1 MNLQTLIGSEEL
13 TQFYKNKFYFS
24 YSSINKLLF
33 SPRSFYSHYVLN
45 QREDSIDPHLV
56 GGRVLHC
63 LLLEPENFEKDFIL
77 MPDKFPTDSNRI
89 LIDNIFKNY
98 LSIEN
103 NALLLEEFQKE
114 ILTDLLNSNL
124 YQTLKTDQQRLDK
137 ILTDQNKNYFEF
149 LKTKQN
155 KALVDPII
163 YANCIETVA
172 MLKNNQDVRAL
183 LYLDKEISDD
193 HIMVF
198 NELPLKHNIN
208 NLPFG
213 YKGILDNVVIDKNSK
228 TIFINDLKTTG
239 KGLLDFPDTVKYY
252 KYWIQASM
260 YYHLVYEEYI
270 KSMQDAKDWN
280 IVITF
285 IVVDKYNQIYPFQ
298 VSQESL
304 EVWLK
309 DFDKIIDI
317 VKYHY
322 ENKDF
327 TLPYEL
333 AIGNVKL

>member
-1 MNLQTLIGSEEL
+1 
-13 TQFYKNKFYFS
+13 
-24 YSSINKLLF
+24 
-33 SPRSFYSHYVLN
+33 
-45 QREDSIDPHLV
+45 
-56 GGRVLHC
+56 
-63 LLLEPENFEKDFIL
+63 
-77 MPDKFPTDSNRI
+77 
-89 LIDNIFKNY
+89 
-98 LSIEN
+98 
-103 NALLLEEFQKE
+103 
-114 ILTDLLNSNL
+114 
-124 YQTLKTDQQRLDK
+124 
-137 ILTDQNKNYFEF
+137 
-149 LKTKQN
+149 
-155 KALVDPII
+155 
-163 YANCIETVA
+163 
-172 MLKNNQDVRAL
+172 MLKSNKDVRAL

-193 HIMVF
+193 HITVF
-198 NELPLKHNIN
+198 NELPLKHNVN

-213 YKGILDNVVIDKNSK
+213 YKGILDNVVIDTESK

-260 YYHLVYEEYI
+260 YYYLIYEEYI
-270 KSMQDAKDWN
+270 KDKPDAKDWN

-333 AIGNVKL
+333 AVGNVKL

>member
-63 LLLEPENFEKDFIL
+63 LLLEPENFEKEFIL

-172 MLKNNQDVRAL
+172 MLKSNKEVRAL

-193 HIMVF
+193 HITVF
-198 NELPLKHNIN
+198 NELPLKHDVN

-213 YKGILDNVVIDKNSK
+213 YKGILDNVVIDTESK

-252 KYWIQASM
+252 KYWIQACM

-270 KSMQDAKDWN
+270 KPMQDAEDWN

-298 VSQESL
+298 VSKESL

>member
-63 LLLEPENFEKDFIL
+63 LLLEPENFEKEFIL

-103 NALLLEEFQKE
+103 NTLLLEEFQKE
-114 ILTDLLNSNL
+114 ILTDLSNSNL

-172 MLKNNQDVRAL
+172 MLKSNKDVRAL
-183 LYLDKEISDD
+183 LYLDKEISDT
-193 HIMVF
+193 HITVF
-198 NELPLKHNIN
+198 NELPLKHNVN

-213 YKGILDNVVIDKNSK
+213 YKGILDNVVIDTESK

-239 KGLLDFPDTVKYY
+239 KGLLDFPETVKYY

-270 KSMQDAKDWN
+270 KDKPDAKDWT

-304 EVWLK
+304 AAWLR
-309 DFDKIIDI
+309 DFDKIVDI

>member
-1 MNLQTLIGSEEL
+1 MKLQTLIGSEEL

-63 LLLEPENFEKDFIL
+63 LLLEPENFEKEFIL

-103 NALLLEEFQKE
+103 NTLLLEEFQKE

-172 MLKNNQDVRAL
+172 MLKSNKDVRAL
-183 LYLDKEISDD
+183 LYLDKEISDT
-193 HIMVF
+193 HITVF
-198 NELPLKHNIN
+198 NELPLKHNVN

-213 YKGILDNVVIDKNSK
+213 YKGILDNVVIDTESK

-252 KYWIQASM
+252 KYWIQASL
-260 YYHLVYEEYI
+260 YYHLIYEEYV
-270 KSMQDAKDWN
+270 KDKPDAKDWT

-304 EVWLK
+304 AAWLK

>member
-63 LLLEPENFEKDFIL
+63 LLLEPENFEKEFIL

-103 NALLLEEFQKE
+103 NTLLLEEFQKE

-172 MLKNNQDVRAL
+172 MLKSNKDVRAL
-183 LYLDKEISDD
+183 LYLDKEISDT
-193 HIMVF
+193 HITVF
-198 NELPLKHNIN
+198 NELPLKHNVN

-213 YKGILDNVVIDKNSK
+213 YKGILDNVVIDTESK

-239 KGLLDFPDTVKYY
+239 KGLLDFPETVKYY

-260 YYHLVYEEYI
+260 YYHLIYEEYV
-270 KSMQDAKDWN
+270 KDKPDAKDWT

-304 EVWLK
+304 AAWLK

>member
-63 LLLEPENFEKDFIL
+63 LLLEPENFEKEFIL

-172 MLKNNQDVRAL
+172 MLKSNKEVRAL

-193 HIMVF
+193 HITVF
-198 NELPLKHNIN
+198 NELPLKHDVN

-213 YKGILDNVVIDKNSK
+213 YKGILDNVVIDTESK

-252 KYWIQASM
+252 KYWIQACM

-270 KSMQDAKDWN
+270 KPMQDAEDWN

-298 VSQESL
+298 VSKESL
-304 EVWLK
+304 EVWQQ
-309 DFDKIIDI
+309 DFDGITDM

-327 TLPYEL
+327 TLPYDL
-333 AIGNVKL
+333 IMGNVKL

>member
-63 LLLEPENFEKDFIL
+63 LLLEPENFEKEFIL

-103 NALLLEEFQKE
+103 NALLLQEFQKE

-172 MLKNNQDVRAL
+172 MLKSNPEVRAL
-183 LYLDKEISDD
+183 LYLNKEISDD
-193 HIMVF
+193 HIIVF

-252 KYWIQASM
+252 KYWIQAAM
-260 YYHLVYEEYI
+260 YYHLVYEEYV
-270 KSMQDAKDWN
+270 KDKPDAKDWT

>member
-1 MNLQTLIGSEEL
+1 MKLQTLIGSEEL

-63 LLLEPENFEKDFIL
+63 LLLEPENFNEEFIL

-172 MLKNNQDVRAL
+172 MLKSNKDVRAL

-193 HIMVF
+193 HITVF
-198 NELPLKHNIN
+198 NELRLKHNVN

-213 YKGILDNVVIDKNSK
+213 YKGILDNVVIDTESK

-260 YYHLVYEEYI
+260 YYHLVYEKYV
-270 KSMQDAKDWN
+270 KDKPDAKDWN

-298 VSQESL
+298 VSKESL

>member
-63 LLLEPENFEKDFIL
+63 LLLEPENFEKEFIL

-103 NALLLEEFQKE
+103 NTLLLEEFQKE

-172 MLKNNQDVRAL
+172 MLKSNKDVRAL
-183 LYLDKEISDD
+183 LYLDKEISDN
-193 HIMVF
+193 HITVF
-198 NELPLKHNIN
+198 NELPLKHNVN

-213 YKGILDNVVIDKNSK
+213 YKGILDNVVIDTESK

-239 KGLLDFPDTVKYY
+239 KGLLDFPETVKYY

-270 KSMQDAKDWN
+270 KDKPDAKDWT

-304 EVWLK
+304 AAWLK

>member
-13 TQFYKNKFYFS
+13 AQFYKNKFYFS

-172 MLKNNQDVRAL
+172 MLKSNPEVRAL

-193 HIMVF
+193 HITVF
-198 NELPLKHNIN
+198 NELPLKHNVN

-213 YKGILDNVVIDKNSK
+213 YKGILDNVVIDTESK

-239 KGLLDFPDTVKYY
+239 KGLLDFPETVKYY

-260 YYHLVYEEYI
+260 YYHLIYDKYVKD
-270 KSMQDAKDWN
+270 KSDAKDWN

-333 AIGNVKL
+333 AVGNVKL

>member
-63 LLLEPENFEKDFIL
+63 LLLEPENFEKEFIL

-103 NALLLEEFQKE
+103 NTLLLEEFQKE
-114 ILTDLLNSNL
+114 ILTDLSNSNL

-172 MLKNNQDVRAL
+172 MLKSNKDVRAL
-183 LYLDKEISDD
+183 LYLDKEISDT
-193 HIMVF
+193 HITVF
-198 NELPLKHNIN
+198 NELPLKHNVN

-213 YKGILDNVVIDKNSK
+213 YKGILDNVVIDTESK

-239 KGLLDFPDTVKYY
+239 KGLLDFPETVKYY

-260 YYHLVYEEYI
+260 YYHLIYDKYV
-270 KSMQDAKDWN
+270 KDKPDAKDWT

-304 EVWLK
+304 AAWLK

>member
-1 MNLQTLIGSEEL
+1 MKLQTLIGSEEL

-63 LLLEPENFEKDFIL
+63 LLLEPENFNEEFIL

-172 MLKNNQDVRAL
+172 MLKSNPDVRAL
-183 LYLDKEISDD
+183 LYLDKEVSDN
-193 HIMVF
+193 HITVF
-198 NELPLKHNIN
+198 NELPLKHNVN

-213 YKGILDNVVIDKNSK
+213 YKGILDNVVIDTESK

-270 KSMQDAKDWN
+270 KPMTDVEDWN
-280 IVITF
+280 VVITF

-298 VSQESL
+298 VSKESL

-333 AIGNVKL
+333 AVGNVKL

>member
-172 MLKNNQDVRAL
+172 MLKSNKDVRAL

-193 HIMVF
+193 HITVF
-198 NELPLKHNIN
+198 NELPLKHNVN

-213 YKGILDNVVIDKNSK
+213 YKGILDNVVIDTESK

-260 YYHLVYEEYI
+260 YYYLIYEEYI
-270 KSMQDAKDWN
+270 KDKPDAKDWN

-333 AIGNVKL
+333 AVGNVKL

>member
-63 LLLEPENFEKDFIL
+63 LLLEPENFNKEFIL

-103 NALLLEEFQKE
+103 NTLLLEEFQKE

-172 MLKNNQDVRAL
+172 MLKSNKDVRAL
-183 LYLDKEISDD
+183 LYLDKEISDT
-193 HIMVF
+193 HITVF
-198 NELPLKHNIN
+198 NELPLKHNVN

-213 YKGILDNVVIDKNSK
+213 YKGILDNVVIDTESK

-239 KGLLDFPDTVKYY
+239 KGLLDFPETVKYY

-260 YYHLVYEEYI
+260 YYHLIYEEYV
-270 KSMQDAKDWN
+270 KDKPDAKDWT

-304 EVWLK
+304 AAWLK

>member
-63 LLLEPENFEKDFIL
+63 LLLEPENFNEEFIL

-172 MLKNNQDVRAL
+172 MLKSNKEVRAL

-193 HIMVF
+193 HITVF
-198 NELPLKHNIN
+198 NELPLKHNVN

-213 YKGILDNVVIDKNSK
+213 YKGILDNVVIDTESK

-270 KSMQDAKDWN
+270 KDKPDAKDWN

-304 EVWLK
+304 AAWLK

>member
-1 MNLQTLIGSEEL
+1 MKLQTLIGSEEL
-13 TQFYKNKFYFS
+13 NAFYKNKFYFS

-63 LLLEPENFEKDFIL
+63 LLLEPENFEKEFIL

-103 NALLLEEFQKE
+103 NTLLLEEFQKE

-172 MLKNNQDVRAL
+172 MLKSNLEVRAL
-183 LYLDKEISDD
+183 LYLDREISDD
-193 HIMVF
+193 HITVF
-198 NELPLKHNIN
+198 NELPLKHDVN

-213 YKGILDNVVIDKNSK
+213 YKGILDNVVIDTESK

-260 YYHLVYEEYI
+260 YYHLVYDKYI
-270 KSMQDAKDWN
+270 KDKPDAKDWN

-304 EVWLK
+304 AVWLK

>member
-1 MNLQTLIGSEEL
+1 MKLQTLIGSEEL
-13 TQFYKNKFYFS
+13 TQFYKSKFYFS

-63 LLLEPENFEKDFIL
+63 LLLEPENFNEEFIL

-103 NALLLEEFQKE
+103 NTLLLEEFQKE

-172 MLKNNQDVRAL
+172 MLKSNQDVRAL
-183 LYLDKEISDD
+183 LYLDKEISDN

-213 YKGILDNVVIDKNSK
+213 YKGILDNVVIDTESK

-239 KGLLDFPDTVKYY
+239 KGLLDFPETVKYY

-270 KSMQDAKDWN
+270 KPMTDVEDWN

-298 VSQESL
+298 VSKESL
-304 EVWLK
+304 DVWLK

-333 AIGNVKL
+333 AVGNVKL

>member
-103 NALLLEEFQKE
+103 NTLLLEEFQKE

-149 LKTKQN
+149 LKTKQD

-172 MLKNNQDVRAL
+172 MLKSNQDVRAL

-193 HIMVF
+193 HITVF
-198 NELPLKHNIN
+198 NELPLKHNVN

-213 YKGILDNVVIDKNSK
+213 YKGILDNVVIDTDSK

-239 KGLLDFPDTVKYY
+239 KGLLDFPETVKYY

-260 YYHLVYEEYI
+260 YYHLIYDKYV
-270 KSMQDAKDWN
+270 KDKPDAKDWN

-304 EVWLK
+304 AAWLK

>member
-103 NALLLEEFQKE
+103 NTLLLEEFQKE

-172 MLKNNQDVRAL
+172 MLKSNKDVRAL

-193 HIMVF
+193 HITVF
-198 NELPLKHNIN
+198 NELPLKHNVN

-213 YKGILDNVVIDKNSK
+213 YKGILDNVVIDTESK
-228 TIFINDLKTTG
+228 TIFISDLKTTG

-270 KSMQDAKDWN
+270 KPMNDTKDWT

-304 EVWLK
+304 AVWLR

>member
-63 LLLEPENFEKDFIL
+63 LLLEPENFNKEFIL

-172 MLKNNQDVRAL
+172 MLKSNKEVRAL

-193 HIMVF
+193 HITVF
-198 NELPLKHNIN
+198 NELPLKHNVN

-213 YKGILDNVVIDKNSK
+213 YKGILDNVVIDTESK

-252 KYWIQASM
+252 KYWIQASI
-260 YYHLVYEEYI
+260 YYHLVYDKYV
-270 KSMQDAKDWN
+270 KDKPDAKDWT

-304 EVWLK
+304 EIWLK

-333 AIGNVKL
+333 AVGNVKL

>member
-63 LLLEPENFEKDFIL
+63 LLLEPENFEKEFIL

-103 NALLLEEFQKE
+103 NTLLLEEFQKE

-172 MLKNNQDVRAL
+172 MLKSNKDVRAL
-183 LYLDKEISDD
+183 LYLDKEISDT
-193 HIMVF
+193 HITVF
-198 NELPLKHNIN
+198 NELPLKHNVN

-213 YKGILDNVVIDKNSK
+213 YKGILDNVVIDTDSK
-228 TIFINDLKTTG
+228 IIFINDLKTTG

-260 YYHLVYEEYI
+260 YYHLIYDKYV
-270 KSMQDAKDWN
+270 KDKPDAKDWN

-304 EVWLK
+304 DVWLK

>member
-63 LLLEPENFEKDFIL
+63 LLLEPENFNKEFIL

-172 MLKNNQDVRAL
+172 MLKSNKEVRAL

-193 HIMVF
+193 HITVF

-213 YKGILDNVVIDKNSK
+213 YKGILDNVVIDTESK

-252 KYWIQASM
+252 KYWIQASI
-260 YYHLVYEEYI
+260 YYHLVYDKYV
-270 KSMQDAKDWN
+270 KDKPDAKDWT

-304 EVWLK
+304 EIWLK

-333 AIGNVKL
+333 AVGNVKL

>member
-63 LLLEPENFEKDFIL
+63 LLLEPENFEKEFIL

-103 NALLLEEFQKE
+103 NTLLLEEFQKE
-114 ILTDLLNSNL
+114 ILTDLSNSNL

-172 MLKNNQDVRAL
+172 MLKSNKEVRAL

-193 HIMVF
+193 HITVF
-198 NELPLKHNIN
+198 NELPLKHNVN

-213 YKGILDNVVIDKNSK
+213 YKGILDNVVIDTESK

-252 KYWIQASM
+252 KYWIQACM

-270 KSMQDAKDWN
+270 KPMQDAEDWN

-298 VSQESL
+298 VSKESL

>member
-149 LKTKQN
+149 LKTKQD

-172 MLKNNQDVRAL
+172 MLKSNLEVRAL

-193 HIMVF
+193 HITVF
-198 NELPLKHNIN
+198 NELPLKHNVN

-213 YKGILDNVVIDKNSK
+213 YKGILDNVVIDTDSK

-239 KGLLDFPDTVKYY
+239 KGLLDFPETVKYY

-260 YYHLVYEEYI
+260 YYHLIYDKYV
-270 KSMQDAKDWN
+270 KDKPDAKDWN

-304 EVWLK
+304 AAWLK

>member
-1 MNLQTLIGSEEL
+1 MIQTLIGSEEL

-63 LLLEPENFEKDFIL
+63 LLLEPENFEKEFIL

-137 ILTDQNKNYFEF
+137 ILTEQNKNYFEF

-172 MLKNNQDVRAL
+172 MLKSNLEVRAL

-198 NELPLKHNIN
+198 NELPLKHNVN

-213 YKGILDNVVIDKNSK
+213 YKGILDNVVIDTESK

-260 YYHLVYEEYI
+260 YYHLIYDKYV
-270 KSMQDAKDWN
+270 KDKPDAKDWN

-304 EVWLK
+304 ETWLK

>member
-103 NALLLEEFQKE
+103 NTLLLEEFQKE

-172 MLKNNQDVRAL
+172 MLKSNKDVRAL
-183 LYLDKEISDD
+183 LYLDKEISDT
-193 HIMVF
+193 HITVF
-198 NELPLKHNIN
+198 NELPLKHNVN

-213 YKGILDNVVIDKNSK
+213 YKGILDNVVIDTESK

-239 KGLLDFPDTVKYY
+239 KGLLDFPETVKYY

-260 YYHLVYEEYI
+260 YYHLIYEEYV
-270 KSMQDAKDWN
+270 KDKPDAKDWT

-304 EVWLK
+304 AAWLK

>member
-103 NALLLEEFQKE
+103 NTLLLEEFQKE

-149 LKTKQN
+149 LKTKQD

-172 MLKNNQDVRAL
+172 MLKSNQDVRAL

-193 HIMVF
+193 HITVF
-198 NELPLKHNIN
+198 NELRLKHNIN

-213 YKGILDNVVIDKNSK
+213 YKGILDNVVIDTNSR

-260 YYHLVYEEYI
+260 YYYLVYDKYV
-270 KSMQDAKDWN
+270 KDKPDAKDWN

-304 EVWLK
+304 EIWLK

>member
-63 LLLEPENFEKDFIL
+63 LLLEPENFEKEFIL

-103 NALLLEEFQKE
+103 NTLLLEEFQKE
-114 ILTDLLNSNL
+114 ILTDLSNSNL

-137 ILTDQNKNYFEF
+137 ILTDQNKKYFEF

-172 MLKNNQDVRAL
+172 MLKSNLEVRAL
-183 LYLDKEISDD
+183 LYLDKEISDT
-193 HIMVF
+193 HITVF
-198 NELPLKHNIN
+198 NELPLKHNVN

-228 TIFINDLKTTG
+228 TIFISDLKTTG

-252 KYWIQASM
+252 KYWIQACM

-270 KSMQDAKDWN
+270 KSMEDAKDWN

-304 EVWLK
+304 AAWLR

>member
-172 MLKNNQDVRAL
+172 MLKSNKEVRAL

-193 HIMVF
+193 HITVF
-198 NELPLKHNIN
+198 NELPLKHDVN

-213 YKGILDNVVIDKNSK
+213 YKGILDNVVIDTESK

-252 KYWIQASM
+252 KYWIQACM

-270 KSMQDAKDWN
+270 KPMQDAEDWN

-298 VSQESL
+298 VSKESL

>member
-1 MNLQTLIGSEEL
+1 
-13 TQFYKNKFYFS
+13 
-24 YSSINKLLF
+24 
-33 SPRSFYSHYVLN
+33 
-45 QREDSIDPHLV
+45 
-56 GGRVLHC
+56 
-63 LLLEPENFEKDFIL
+63 

-103 NALLLEEFQKE
+103 NTLLLEEFQKE
-114 ILTDLLNSNL
+114 ILTDLSNSNL

-172 MLKNNQDVRAL
+172 MLKSNPDVRAL
-183 LYLDKEISDD
+183 LYLDKEVSDN
-193 HIMVF
+193 HITVF
-198 NELPLKHNIN
+198 NELPLKHNVN

-213 YKGILDNVVIDKNSK
+213 YKGILDNVVIDTESK

-270 KSMQDAKDWN
+270 KPMTDVEDWN

-298 VSQESL
+298 VSKESL

-333 AIGNVKL
+333 AVGNVKL

>member
-1 MNLQTLIGSEEL
+1 LIGSEEL

-103 NALLLEEFQKE
+103 NTLLLEEFQKE
-114 ILTDLLNSNL
+114 ILTDLSNSNL

-149 LKTKQN
+149 LKTKQD

-172 MLKNNQDVRAL
+172 MLKSNLEVRAL

-193 HIMVF
+193 HITVF
-198 NELPLKHNIN
+198 NELPLKHNVN

-213 YKGILDNVVIDKNSK
+213 YKGILDNVVIDTDSK

-239 KGLLDFPDTVKYY
+239 KGLLDFPETVKYY

-260 YYHLVYEEYI
+260 YYHLIYDKYV
-270 KSMQDAKDWN
+270 KDKPDAKDWN

-304 EVWLK
+304 AAWLK

>member
-13 TQFYKNKFYFS
+13 NQFYKNKFYFS

-149 LKTKQN
+149 LKTKQD

-172 MLKNNQDVRAL
+172 MLKSNLEVRAL

-193 HIMVF
+193 HITVF
-198 NELPLKHNIN
+198 NELPLKHNVN

-213 YKGILDNVVIDKNSK
+213 YKGILDNVVIDTESK

-260 YYHLVYEEYI
+260 YYHLIYDKYV
-270 KSMQDAKDWN
+270 KDKPDAKDWN

-304 EVWLK
+304 AAWLK

>member
-103 NALLLEEFQKE
+103 NTLLLEEFQKE

-149 LKTKQN
+149 LKTKQD

-172 MLKNNQDVRAL
+172 MLKSNLEVRAL

-193 HIMVF
+193 HITVF
-198 NELPLKHNIN
+198 NELPLKHNVN

-213 YKGILDNVVIDKNSK
+213 YKGILDNVVIDTDSK
-228 TIFINDLKTTG
+228 IIFINDLKTTG

-260 YYHLVYEEYI
+260 YYHLIYDKYV
-270 KSMQDAKDWN
+270 KDKPDAKDWN

-304 EVWLK
+304 DVWLK

>member
-103 NALLLEEFQKE
+103 NTLLLEEFQKE
-114 ILTDLLNSNL
+114 ILTDLSNSNL

-172 MLKNNQDVRAL
+172 MLKSNKEVRAL
-183 LYLDKEISDD
+183 LYLDKEISDN
-193 HIMVF
+193 HITVF

-213 YKGILDNVVIDKNSK
+213 YKGILDNVVIDTESK

-239 KGLLDFPDTVKYY
+239 KGLLDFPETVKYY

-260 YYHLVYEEYI
+260 YYHLVYEEYV
-270 KSMQDAKDWN
+270 KDKPDAKDWT

-304 EVWLK
+304 AAWLR
-309 DFDKIIDI
+309 DFDKIVDI

>member
-172 MLKNNQDVRAL
+172 MLKSNPEVRAL

-193 HIMVF
+193 HITVF
-198 NELPLKHNIN
+198 NELPLKHNVN

-213 YKGILDNVVIDKNSK
+213 YKGILDNVVIDTESK

-239 KGLLDFPDTVKYY
+239 KGLLDFPETVKYY

-260 YYHLVYEEYI
+260 YYHLIYDKYV
-270 KSMQDAKDWN
+270 KDKPDAKDWN

-304 EVWLK
+304 AEWLK

-333 AIGNVKL
+333 AVGNVKL